1 MGMISHLIP
10 PDEDKP
16 SYKLEGVIE
25 SISQLMAQSVADSA
39 TPEFKRLLQAVN
51 DNGGRSDNSITKAT
65 NALKQAIQSEIR
77 SLKPEIKKLAEVLQS
92 TNKDMLGLQGNLV
105 DALSKVKIP
114 DYSDQL
120 ERLERSQPDLSPV
133 IKAVKGIEIPEPDE
147 RPLVWEFDIER
158 HRNGLIKSVTAKAV
172 E

>member
-25 SISQLMAQSVADSA
+25 SISQLVAQSVADSA

-77 SLKPEIKKLAEVLQS
+77 SLKPEIKKLADAIQS
-92 TNKDMLGLQGNLV
+92 TNESVQGLQDNLV

-114 DYSDQL
+114 DHSDRLDRL
-120 ERLERSQPDLSPV
+120 ERLITEFLD
-133 IKAVKGIEIPEPDE
+133 KA
-147 RPLVWEFDIER
+147 
-158 HRNGLIKSVTAKAV
+158 A
-172 E
+172 